1 MLAWLAGLFVL
12 GTALLWIHPGSAA
25 RPAAVQT
32 VSGAVPSATGEGTD
46 PLLAEEET
54 MDAALESALEAI
66 AGAGSVTVRVHLT
79 SGPMTEY
86 AEKVQQSG
94 SSTSSTEPATGSG
107 GAPLI
112 RGTSAALVDGVL
124 VVASGATDQA
134 VAAEITQAVAAA
146 TGAPLYAI
154 EVVPAGEGETR

>member
-1 MLAWLAGLFVL
+1 MVAWLAGLFVA
-12 GTALLWIHPGSAA
+12 GMVLLWMHPGSAE
-25 RPAAVQT
+25 RRAAVT
-32 VSGAVPSATGEGTD
+32 TVGAAVSGTPHAND
-46 PLLAEEET
+46 PLMVEEEA
-54 MDAALESALEAI
+54 MDAALEGAIEAI
-66 AGAGSVTVRVHLT
+66 AGAGTVTVQVHLA

-94 SSTSSTEPATGSG
+94 SSASSAEPAMGSS

-112 RGTSAALVDGVL
+112 RGTSAAMVDGVL
-124 VVASGATDQA
+124 VVASGATDPV

-154 EVVPAGEGETR
+154 EVVPARGGDTR